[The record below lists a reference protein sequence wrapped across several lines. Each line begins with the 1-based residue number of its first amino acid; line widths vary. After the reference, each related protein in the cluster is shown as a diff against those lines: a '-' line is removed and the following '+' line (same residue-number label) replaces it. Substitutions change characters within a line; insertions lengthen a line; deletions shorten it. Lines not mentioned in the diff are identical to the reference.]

1 MSIASEV
8 DNQRVF
14 GGNVNEAYETESDH
28 YGMGSVRS
36 SRFRGAEE
44 NVKLQPMNSIYS
56 S

>member
-36 SRFRGAEE
+36 GRIRGAEE
-44 NVKLQPMNSIYS
+44 NVNLQPMIGIYS